1 MGLAKKPCTSVG
13 ATFTRRSALFG
24 RASRGGGMWPTK
36 STQRSG
42 YQNLL
47 KRGSLVYNGG
57 RAGPTADVFGA
68 QRALDPLVGR

>member
-1 MGLAKKPCTSVG
+1 
-13 ATFTRRSALFG
+13 
-24 RASRGGGMWPTK
+24 MWPTK